1 MSEREGRKRTRRD
14 GLQEQGEGRKEAEE
28 VIRREKEQGEQGFT
42 TELTEVKEVKKNKKN
57 KTRGDKLKEKRA
69 RKEK

>member
-42 TELTEVKEVKKNKKN
+42 TELTEGKEEKKPKK

-69 RKEK
+69 RREK